1 MGLGKQLRD
10 ERKKN
15 NLSTEMLA
23 NICGVS
29 RSYITLI
36 ENDKRLPSIKLLPKL
51 ALALNLKTN
60 IVLNWYLENL
70 RERMQENLKI

>member
-10 ERKKN
+10 ERRKN

-23 NICGVS
+23 KICGVS

>member
-1 MGLGKQLRD
+1 MRFGKRLRA

-15 NLSTEMLA
+15 NLSTDA
-23 NICGVS
+23 FAKACGVS

-36 ENDKRLPSIKLLPKL
+36 ENGKRLSGKKLLPKI

-70 RERMQENLKI
+70 REIMQKGLEI